1 MAESDFLAIGKIVGA
16 HGIRGEIKVQSH
28 AEDNTFFQPGRVLR
42 VHREGGAD
50 ATFRATGCRP
60 HKRNILLTLAG
71 VDSRGKAEELIG
83 FDIWIS
89 KTDLPEL
96 EEGTYYWFEM
106 IGLDVYTDKDEYL
119 GRLESIFPTGSND
132 VYVVR
137 NPHTSAEKLIPAL
150 RSVVAEVDL
159 ERKRMCVVLPDGL

>member
-1 MAESDFLAIGKIVGA
+1 MESDFLAIGKIVGA

-28 AEDNTFFQPGRVLR
+28 TEDNAFFQPGRALQ
-42 VHREGGAD
+42 VHREGGTE

-60 HKRNILLTLAG
+60 HKRNILLTLEG
-71 VDSRGKAEELIG
+71 VDNRNKAEELIG
-83 FDIWIS
+83 FDIWIP

-106 IGLDVYTDKDEYL
+106 IGLDVYAETDEYL

-132 VYVVR
+132 VYVVI
-137 NPHTSAEKLIPAL
+137 NPHTSEEKLIPAL

-159 ERKRMCVVLPDGL
+159 ERKRMRVALPDGL